1 MKLEEQREGEVVV
14 LAPRGSLAAAA
25 ACTVLEQRLA
35 ALLQERVR
43 FYVLDGAGLTGLGSS
58 ALRALLRLQRSLRP
72 LQGRL
77 VFCGLDARLRE
88 TLAVAGFER
97 DFAVAADR
105 QAALAQLSAAV
116 APPAPPPPGP
126 AAVLEALAAAL
137 SAGRPALDARLAA
150 AGALEPGLAEQLQAA
165 LARAGAARP

>member
-1 MKLEEQREGEVVV
+1 MKLEEQREGEAVV

-25 ACTVLEQRLA
+25 ACAVLEQRLA

-43 FYVLDGAGLTGLGSS
+43 FYVLDAAELTGLGSA

-72 LQGRL
+72 LRGRL

-97 DFAVAADR
+97 DFDVAADR
-105 QAALAQLSAAV
+105 AGALARLRAATRPPSAT
-116 APPAPPPPGP
+116 PARKPG
-126 AAVLEALAAAL
+126 LEALAAAL
-137 SAGRPALDARLAA
+137 SAGRPPLDARLVA
-150 AGALEPGLAEQLQAA
+150 AGPPGSGLVEQLKAA
-165 LARAGAARP
+165 LQAVARP